1 MAAKL
6 VESTIEDLSRRVV
19 LHAKLPHGTEIR
31 FFDKRNDRRKRSDW
45 HIKRKH
51 VVASNLHVPA
61 DNETVSSYLGCV
73 EALISSD
80 IRARGIVMK
89 LYAPDGSLFNGNT
102 HIGSVR
108 AETPLPSDGDGDSAA
123 SIFSDLVCNAGL
135 GEALSLG
142 DVGALYRELAE
153 MLPGFKG
160 KLVKHAAVIQ
170 GKTATLNARA
180 QT

>member
-6 VESTIEDLSRRVV
+6 VESSIEDLSRRVV
-19 LHAKLPHGTEIR
+19 RHAKLPHGTEIR

-61 DNETVSSYLGCV
+61 DDETVSSYLGCV
-73 EALISSD
+73 EALITSD
-80 IRARGIVMK
+80 LRARGIVMK

-108 AETPLPSDGDGDSAA
+108 AETPIPSDGDGDDSV
-123 SIFSDLVCNAGL
+123 SLFSDLVCNAGL
-135 GEALSLG
+135 GETLSLG
-142 DVGALYRELAE
+142 EVGALYREMAQ
-153 MLPGFKG
+153 MLPGFEG
-160 KLVKHAAVIQ
+160 KLVKHAALIQ
-170 GKTATLNARA
+170 GKTATLNASRS
-180 QT
+180 